1 MLVLA
6 HLHRSVLTQ
15 QVHSLGHLAFKWRTS
30 FAKALAKLSPNFR
43 EKSPNSFYKMI
54 HMYIINTY
62 KYLQC
67 NLDMCTWTFAKT
79 LARKKTYFAISEKTL
94 AETVNCI
101 PKGLRKGNPF
111 HGPFAQLSYT
121 NKLCTIS
128 IIIYYMRYSIIMSN
142 ALYCYVL
149 SLHVVSWIF
158 KVSSSLIVLLSHMQL
173 KAMRDWTA
181 GRCSTGRP
189 LTETKRQGSVILMM
203 EEILHQLTVV
213 YPIIYRVQNFFH
225 QQ

>member
-15 QVHSLGHLAFKWRTS
+15 QVHSLGHLAFKWRSS

-54 HMYIINTY
+54 HIYKINTKY

-79 LARKKTYFAISEKTL
+79 LARKKNLSPFQKKTL

-101 PKGLRKGNPF
+101 PKGLCKGNPF
-111 HGPFAQLSYT
+111 HGPFAQLSYIYIYIVSVSASSMDPIGNASRTCTHTVEMNKSHQITISWVWYKNKQT
-121 NKLCTIS
+121 NKQTKENVTTWHQSLKLNVCIS
-128 IIIYYMRYSIIMSN
+128 SQSW
-142 ALYCYVL
+142 
-149 SLHVVSWIF
+149 SLFFTW
-158 KVSSSLIVLLSHMQL
+158 SSESQFTTL
-173 KAMRDWTA
+173 KA
-181 GRCSTGRP
+181 
-189 LTETKRQGSVILMM
+189 
-203 EEILHQLTVV
+203 
-213 YPIIYRVQNFFH
+213 
-225 QQ
+225 

>member
-1 MLVLA
+1 MLRPPQWLS
-6 HLHRSVLTQ
+6 SVCGGYTGPIGWSDSCQLYNKD
-15 QVHSLGHLAFKWRTS
+15 S
-30 FAKALAKLSPNFR
+30 
-43 EKSPNSFYKMI
+43 NS
-54 HMYIINTY
+54 
-62 KYLQC
+62 
-67 NLDMCTWTFAKT
+67 LDMTKSSHEYNI
-79 LARKKTYFAISEKTL
+79 L
-94 AETVNCI
+94 
-101 PKGLRKGNPF
+101 
-111 HGPFAQLSYT
+111 T
-121 NKLCTIS
+121 NYVDIS
-128 IIIYYMRYSIIMSN
+128 IIKYITWMTYSIIMSN

-213 YPIIYRVQNFFH
+213 YPIIWRVQNVFH
-225 QQ
+225 QQYGFDIISVSSLLMYIGYHIVYWH